1 MSLSSFLTHS
11 VNDNF
16 VNYKLTFTRKSS
28 ELIDFVNILSFIA
41 VMALALTL
49 VEGFFIIFRD
59 YKSANNRL
67 FLLICLSISLWHFGG
82 AFGYSARTAE
92 EGFFW
97 LKVCSPGY
105 IFLHAFVLHFTLRH
119 TGFFRTNWLYLLYLP
134 SFYFLYVSLSDHI
147 VFSEI
152 YRSGEYWVLVPDYNN
167 ISFYM
172 LITNYLVYY
181 IVSLV
186 LLYIHMKSTVS
197 IRIQKQS
204 RLIFIALVITVT
216 SFNIEPFL
224 APIFFDYLTYGQAPI
239 YSIAWISLIWYA
251 MIRYRFLG
259 VYEKFLLHDVLYSL
273 HEMVIITDGNKRVF
287 RINRALREKLETRQ
301 GIYSLEDIFVE
312 YNLVHRLLDSIEDT
326 TLWGITLNLRVSEG
340 KISLVEAALSIFQ
353 DRFGDTVGF
362 LITARMMREQFS
374 LLGKNNITH
383 REYQLIQL
391 VLAGNSNR
399 DIAASL
405 DITLRTVETH
415 ITNIFN
421 KLGVNRRIE
430 LINYCGDL
438 FSSPS
443 DS

>member
-1 MSLSSFLTHS
+1 
-11 VNDNF
+11 
-16 VNYKLTFTRKSS
+16 
-28 ELIDFVNILSFIA
+28 
-41 VMALALTL
+41 MALALTL
-49 VEGFFIIFRD
+49 VEGLFILLRD
-59 YKSANNRL
+59 YKSINNRL
-67 FLLICLSISLWHFGG
+67 FLLICLSISLWLFGG
-82 AFGYSARTAE
+82 AFGYSANTVE

-134 SFYFLYVSLSDHI
+134 SFYFLYVSLFHHL
-147 VFSEI
+147 VFSDI
-152 YRSGEYWVLVPDYNN
+152 YRSGEYWVMVPDYDN
-167 ISFYM
+167 ISFYLFM
-172 LITNYLVYY
+172 ANYLGYY
-181 IVSLV
+181 LVSLM
-186 LLYIHMKSTVS
+186 LLYIHIKNTDS
-197 IRIQKQS
+197 IRIRKQS
-204 RLIFIALVITVT
+204 RLIFIAIILTIA
-216 SFNIEPFL
+216 SYNIEPFL

-251 MIRYRFLG
+251 MVRYRFLG
-259 VYEKFLLHDVLYSL
+259 VYEKFLLHDVLDSL
-273 HEMVIITDGNKRVF
+273 HEMVILTDSSKRVF

-301 GIYSLEDIFVE
+301 DSYSLDEIVVE
-312 YNLVHRLLDSIEDT
+312 HNLVHRLLDSIEDT

-340 KISLVEAALSIFQ
+340 KTGLVEAALSIFK

-362 LITARMMREQFS
+362 LITARKMREQFS
-374 LLGKNNITH
+374 LLEKSNITD

-399 DIAASL
+399 DIAATL

-438 FSSPS
+438 FSSPA
-443 DS
+443 DP

>member
-1 MSLSSFLTHS
+1 
-11 VNDNF
+11 
-16 VNYKLTFTRKSS
+16 
-28 ELIDFVNILSFIA
+28 
-41 VMALALTL
+41 MALALTM
-49 VEGFFIIFRD
+49 VEGLFILLRD
-59 YKSANNRL
+59 HKSVNNWL
-67 FLLICLSISLWHFGG
+67 FLLICLSISLWLFGG
-82 AFGYSARTAE
+82 AFGYSAQTAE
-92 EGFFW
+92 DGYFW

-105 IFLHAFVLHFTLRH
+105 IFLHAFILHFTLRY

-147 VFSEI
+147 VFSHI
-152 YRSGEYWVLVPDYNN
+152 YRLGEYWVLIPDYKNL
-167 ISFYM
+167 SLYLLM
-172 LITNYLVYY
+172 ANYLGYY

-186 LLYIHMKSTVS
+186 LLYIHIKNTGS
-197 IRIQKQS
+197 IRIRKQS
-204 RLIFIALVITVT
+204 RLIFIAIILTIA
-216 SFNIEPFL
+216 SYNIEPFL

-239 YSIAWISLIWYA
+239 YSIFWITLIWYA
-251 MIRYRFLG
+251 MVRYRFLG
-259 VYEKFLLHDVLYSL
+259 VYEKFLLHDVLDSL

-301 GIYSLEDIFVE
+301 DSYFLEEIFVE
-312 YNLVHRLLDSIEDT
+312 HDLVHRLLDSIEDT
-326 TLWGITLNLRVSEG
+326 TPWGITLNLRVSEG
-340 KISLVEAALSIFQ
+340 KTGLVEAALSIFK

-362 LITARMMREQFS
+362 LITARKMREQFS
-374 LLGKNNITH
+374 LLEKSNITD

-438 FSSPS
+438 FSSPA
-443 DS
+443 DP